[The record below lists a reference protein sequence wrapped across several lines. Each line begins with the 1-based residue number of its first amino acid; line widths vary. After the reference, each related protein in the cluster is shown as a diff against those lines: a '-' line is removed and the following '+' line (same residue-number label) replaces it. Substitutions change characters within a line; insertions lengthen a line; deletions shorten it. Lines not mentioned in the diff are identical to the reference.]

1 MAAVMRVTAEV
12 VAVDEADRHI
22 TLLGPRGDVV
32 EIEVGEEVR
41 NFDQIGVGD
50 QVQATFLESVAL
62 YLGEPGSLPQAA
74 GASVAARAEKGD
86 RPAGVLVGAYD
97 VSASVVAIDRRRR
110 EVSLVLAN
118 GTTTTVDVDPSVD
131 AFDRLRIGDA
141 VHARL
146 TRAIAIS
153 VQPSD

>member
-1 MAAVMRVTAEV
+1 VVATAEV
-12 VAVDEADRHI
+12 VAVDQADRTV
-22 TLLGPRGDVV
+22 TLMGPQGNTV

-41 NFDQIGVGD
+41 NFDQIAVGD
-50 QVQATFLESVAL
+50 QVRATYLESVAL
-62 YLGEPGSLPQAA
+62 YLGEPGSLPEV
-74 GASVAARAEKGD
+74 GGGGVAARAAEGEK
-86 RPAGVLVGAYD
+86 PAGVVVGAVD
-97 VSASVVAIDRRRR
+97 VSASVVAIDRGRR
-110 EVSLVLAN
+110 EVTLVLAN
-118 GTTTTVDVDPSVD
+118 GTTTTVDVDPSVE